1 MLGRCNPQGSLFG
14 IPFWAQGLV
23 PEDSF
28 YTRMGRFW
36 SQISKDE
43 DLAEMYAEDQG
54 APSIPPSVIS
64 GALILQY
71 FDDVSDR
78 EAAERLRFDLR
89 WKLALGLALDDQ
101 GFHYS
106 SFSRFRS
113 RLAQHGLER
122 YAFDKLVRLAI
133 ETGLLAKDAEQVLDS
148 TSVHGAAA
156 LQDTYTLIRNGVH
169 KLLLAMGE
177 GDRVRRRLAK
187 RLKLEKYLANKKP
200 KLDWADSDA
209 RKAHLQELVADAGR
223 LLAEVRDT
231 PLPEESEGQAAYAL
245 LHQLLCQDIEE
256 VPDTAETG
264 RDGQYQIKEGVA
276 KDRIISTVDPEM
288 RHGRKSSSTRFDGY
302 KGHVAVEPTT
312 GLITNVEVR
321 PGNEYDGEAAEELVS
336 EQAERYALT
345 PKAIIGD
352 HAFTDADRRH
362 AFTQQGIEVV
372 GRVGSP
378 SRSGRFPKSAFQI
391 DLAGGTVTC
400 PAGRTTSKYTRHL
413 DDRAREWRTFF
424 FPLEACLTCPL
435 RATCTT
441 ARVAMSTT
449 KRTGRSIRIHPYEA
463 LLQAARAYQETD
475 EFKERY
481 RSARSTVERT
491 IAHLVRHGFRLAR
504 YFGQAGVKLQ
514 ALWVAAAVNLQ
525 RLMALMAEGLIP
537 KPAVQTA

>member
-1 MLGRCNPQGSLFG
+1 MLGQCDPQGSLFRV
-14 IPFWAQGLV
+14 PFWAQGLV

-43 DLAEMYAEDQG
+43 DLAEMYADNQG
-54 APSIPPSVIS
+54 APSIPPSMIS

-78 EAAERLRFDLR
+78 EAAERVRFDLR

-113 RLAQHGLER
+113 RLAKHGLER

-133 ETGLLAKDAEQVLDS
+133 ETGLLVKDAEQVLDS
-148 TSVHGAAA
+148 TPIHGAAA
-156 LQDTYTLIRNGVH
+156 LQDTYTLIRSGAH

-177 GDRVRRRLAK
+177 GDRARRRLAK
-187 RLKLEKYLANKKP
+187 RLKLERYLTKRKP

-209 RKAHLQELVADAGR
+209 RKAHLQELVADAKR
-223 LLAEVRDT
+223 LLAEAEAAS
-231 PLPEESEGQAAYAL
+231 LPEDSEGQAARAL
-245 LHQLLCQDIEE
+245 LHQLLGQDIEE
-256 VPDTAETG
+256 VVDMTG
-264 RDGQYQIKEGVA
+264 PGDDDRYQIKQGVA
-276 KDRIISTVDPEM
+276 KDRVISTVDPEM

-345 PKAIIGD
+345 PKAVIGD
-352 HAFTDADRRH
+352 HAFTDAERRH
-362 AFTQQGIEVV
+362 AFAQQGIEVV
-372 GRVGSP
+372 GRVGNP

-391 DLAGGTVTC
+391 DLTGGTVTC
-400 PAGRTTSKYTRHL
+400 PAGRTTGKYTSYL
-413 DDRAREWRTFF
+413 DDRGWQWRTFF
-424 FPLEACLTCPL
+424 FPRQVCQACLL
-435 RATCTT
+435 RNRCTT
-441 ARVAMSTT
+441 A

-504 YFGQAGVKLQ
+504 YFGQAKVKLQ

>member
-1 MLGRCNPQGSLFG
+1 
-14 IPFWAQGLV
+14 
-23 PEDSF
+23 
-28 YTRMGRFW
+28 MGRFW

-43 DLAEMYAEDQG
+43 DLAEMYADNQG
-54 APSIPPSVIS
+54 APSIPPSIIS

-78 EAAERLRFDLR
+78 EAAERVRFDLR

-113 RLAQHGLER
+113 RLAEHGLER

-133 ETGLLAKDAEQVLDS
+133 ETGLLVKDAEQVLDS
-148 TSVHGAAA
+148 TPIHGAAA
-156 LQDTYTLIRNGVH
+156 LQDTYTLIRSGVH

-177 GDRVRRRLAK
+177 GDRARRRLAK
-187 RLKLEKYLANKKP
+187 RLKLEKYLSKRKP
-200 KLDWADSDA
+200 ELDWADSEA
-209 RKAHLQELVADAGR
+209 RKAHLQELVADAKR
-223 LLAEVRDT
+223 LLAEAEAT
-231 PLPEESEGQAAYAL
+231 SPPEDSEGQAACAL
-245 LHQLLCQDIEE
+245 LHQLLGQDIEE
-256 VPDTAETG
+256 VVELTEPGD
-264 RDGQYQIKEGVA
+264 DGHYQIKEGVA
-276 KDRIISTVDPEM
+276 KDRIISTVDPQM

-321 PGNEYDGEAAEELVS
+321 PGNEYDGEAAEGLVS

-352 HAFTDADRRH
+352 HAFRRCGKAATDAERRH
-362 AFTQQGIEVV
+362 TFTQQGIEVV
-372 GRVGSP
+372 GPVGGHK
-378 SRSGRFPKSAFQI
+378 RSGRFPKSAFQI
-391 DLAGGTVTC
+391 DLDGGIVSC
-400 PAGRTTSKYTRHL
+400 PAGRTTNKYTSYL
-413 DDRAREWRTFF
+413 DDRGRQWRTFF
-424 FPLEACLTCPL
+424 FPRKVCQACPL
-435 RATCTT
+435 RARCTT

-463 LLQAARAYQETD
+463 MLQAARAYQETD
-475 EFKERY
+475 EFQERY
-481 RSARSTVERT
+481 RGARSTVERT

-504 YFGQAGVKLQ
+504 YFGQAKVKLQ

-525 RLMALMAEGLIP
+525 RLMALMAHGLPP
-537 KPAVQTA
+537 KPAVQTT

>member
-1 MLGRCNPQGSLFG
+1 MLGQCDPQGSLFRV
-14 IPFWAQGLV
+14 PFWAQSLV

-36 SQISKDE
+36 SQIAKDE
-43 DLAEMYAEDQG
+43 DLAEMYADNQG
-54 APSIPPSVIS
+54 APSIPPSMIS

-78 EAAERLRFDLR
+78 EAAERVRFDLR

-113 RLAQHGLER
+113 RLAKHGLER

-133 ETGLLAKDAEQVLDS
+133 ETGLLVKDAEQVLDS
-148 TSVHGAAA
+148 TPIHGAAA
-156 LQDTYTLIRNGVH
+156 LQDTYTLIRSGVH

-209 RKAHLQELVADAGR
+209 RKAHLQELVADAER

-276 KDRIISTVDPEM
+276 KDRIISTVDQEM

-312 GLITNVEVR
+312 GLITNVQVR

-345 PKAIIGD
+345 PKAVIGD
-352 HAFTDADRRH
+352 HAFTDAERRH
-362 AFTQQGIEVV
+362 TFDQQGIEVV

-391 DLAGGTVTC
+391 DLAREMVTC
-400 PAGRTTSKYTRHL
+400 PAGRTTIKYTRHL
-413 DDRAREWRTFF
+413 DARGRESRTFF
-424 FPLEACLTCPL
+424 FPRKLCQACPL
-435 RATCTT
+435 RTSCTT
-441 ARVAMSTT
+441 A

-504 YFGQAGVKLQ
+504 YFGQAKVKLQ

-525 RLMALMAEGLIP
+525 RLTALMAEGLVP